1 MTVHQLSKRQSQCPF
16 RKLAGPVQRV
26 VFHPSKPIF
35 YVAVRVRAS
44 LAMCHSRCRLP
55 RLFPF
60 RPGLG
65 VRQTQ
70 RFVRVYNLMKQELV
84 QTLHPNMKW
93 ISSLDVHPKGDNVIV
108 GSYDKRL
115 SWFDTELSTQP
126 YKVLRFHTQAIR
138 RVAFHPRYPLFASCS
153 DDNTIHVFH
162 GMVYNDLLQNP
173 LIVPVKILKGHRN
186 TDSLGTAHADVR
198 HTRAGMNVLVDT
210 RGCAQYDRCNHG
222 RQVCWTASSTRHSHG
237 SSARARTR
245 PSACTHK
252 LLCRLRM

>member
-1 MTVHQLSKRQSQCPF
+1 
-16 RKLAGPVQRV
+16 
-26 VFHPSKPIF
+26 
-35 YVAVRVRAS
+35 
-44 LAMCHSRCRLP
+44 
-55 RLFPF
+55 
-60 RPGLG
+60 
-65 VRQTQ
+65 
-70 RFVRVYNLMKQELV
+70 MKQELV

-186 TDSLGTAHADVR
+186 TDSLGTACAAAGR
-198 HTRAGMNVLVDT
+198 TAPQGRTRLLTRAATLGLS
-210 RGCAQYDRCNHG
+210 GCNHR
-222 RQVCWTASSTRHSHG
+222 RQVCWTASSTRPSRG

-245 PSACTHK
+245 RSACTHK
-252 LLCRLRM
+252 LLCRLRV